1 MRSTS
6 TTAPDV
12 FTVKSMDWLEI
23 MNKDELK
30 LSEIKEL
37 KTEIAGLKTIGE
49 WKSCVKRFATKYG
62 LTDREA
68 IDVANS
74 PDW

>member
-1 MRSTS
+1 
-6 TTAPDV
+6 
-12 FTVKSMDWLEI
+12 